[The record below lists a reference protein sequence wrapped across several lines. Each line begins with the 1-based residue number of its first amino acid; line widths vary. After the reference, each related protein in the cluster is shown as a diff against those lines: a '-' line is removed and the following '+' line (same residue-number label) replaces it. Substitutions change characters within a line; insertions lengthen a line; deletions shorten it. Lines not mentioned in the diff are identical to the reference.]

1 MPAAVASLANRSL
14 CWHPVSPLEQPKGGD
29 LSRPAE
35 APPIPGE
42 GRHHLGTV
50 GGIIPESWA
59 ACSGIS
65 SVVAEAKHLGEAL
78 SHAHP
83 HSTAPT
89 IFKIRARTEVIV
101 MLRVPSWQTRTD
113 GHVGLS
119 TLAGDSP

>member
-1 MPAAVASLANRSL
+1 MLSVAATNFRALA
-14 CWHPVSPLEQPKGGD
+14 D
-29 LSRPAE
+29 LLWKARDLDF
-35 APPIPGE
+35 
-42 GRHHLGTV
+42 RK
-50 GGIIPESWA
+50 SWA

-83 HSTAPT
+83 HSTALT

-101 MLRVPSWQTRTD
+101 MLRVSSWQTRAD